1 MAITPIEALS
11 LDEQDLELIQT
22 MEGHIDRTLRSSFK
36 NSANQSAIYF
46 YYSTLGS
53 QYKNGVNALVR
64 EEIIALYQEKGWKVT
79 HYDQYLIFQEAKAGQ
94 ALKEFLSRRQRERV
108 QAPALTMTKGETPA
122 KDVTI
127 KRAMELE

>member
-11 LDEQDLELIQT
+11 LDESDMELIQQ
-22 MEGHIDRTLRSSFK
+22 MEGLIDRTLRSSFK

-79 HYDQYLIFQEAKAGQ
+79 HYDQYLIFQEAKVGQ
-94 ALKEFLSRRQRERV
+94 ALKEFLSRRQRERT
-108 QAPALTMTKGETPA
+108 QGPSLTVVKEEKKQDTT
-122 KDVTI
+122 V

>member
-11 LDEQDLELIQT
+11 LDESDIQLIQQ
-22 MEGHIDRTLRSSFK
+22 MEGLIDRTLRSSFK

-79 HYDQYLIFQEAKAGQ
+79 HYDQYLIFQEAKVGQ
-94 ALKEFLSRRQRERV
+94 ALKEFLSRRQRERT
-108 QAPALTMTKGETPA
+108 QGPSLTVVKEEKKQDTT
-122 KDVTI
+122 V